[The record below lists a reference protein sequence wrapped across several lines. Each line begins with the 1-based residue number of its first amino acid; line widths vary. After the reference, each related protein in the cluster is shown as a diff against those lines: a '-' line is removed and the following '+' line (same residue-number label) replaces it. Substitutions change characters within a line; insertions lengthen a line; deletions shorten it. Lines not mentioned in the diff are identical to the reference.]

1 MAIVEYDYS
10 IENPINIIG
19 DFDTGRSVNIELWV
33 DNVLQTVTSSGCE
46 EVDSTGAYIW
56 STANIPT
63 LSGSRLQYHFRMT
76 DDLSNSVEGD
86 FVLAS
91 IEGKDGFVPGDRT
104 SFIRVI

>member
-46 EVDSTGAYIW
+46 EVDSTGAYIGLRQIYQLYLVLDC
-56 STANIPT
+56 NIT
-63 LSGSRLQYHFRMT
+63 L
-76 DDLSNSVEGD
+76 E
-86 FVLAS
+86 
-91 IEGKDGFVPGDRT
+91 
-104 SFIRVI
+104 

>member
-1 MAIVEYDYS
+1 
-10 IENPINIIG
+10 
-19 DFDTGRSVNIELWV
+19 
-33 DNVLQTVTSSGCE
+33 
-46 EVDSTGAYIW
+46 
-56 STANIPT
+56 
-63 LSGSRLQYHFRMT
+63 MT